1 MEYRVQILV
10 CSHNDF
16 LIGILQSYGH
26 VVGYQIKPINDIDVF
41 LNSIIKE
48 DPSLVFVDMQLA
60 GEVIISSVWPKAWE
74 SMQKNKVTFCGAGEQ
89 GANDKQTAQS
99 GAVFNEVFAE
109 PININ
114 RLHKFLHHEM
124 LFNTL
129 DRIDRRAE
137 ERRAEERRAEERRKE
152 LLKHDGEQ
160 SITASSLNHQ
170 KTSNNQ
176 STLEQSLQVGSLSI
190 NYLRKEVSVN
200 GTPVDIS
207 PKEFELIN
215 LLAQQ
220 PGCVVKTEDMIK
232 VIWPKNNR
240 ATKADVHQYLY
251 MLRKKIETNPHKPKL
266 LVTVKGFGYKLC
278 P

>member
-1 MEYRVQILV
+1 VQILM

-26 VVGYQIKPINDIDVF
+26 VVGYQVKLINDIDIF

-60 GEVIISSVWPKAWE
+60 DEVIISSVWPAAWE
-74 SMQKNKVTFCGAGEQ
+74 SMQKNKVTFCGAGKLVS
-89 GANDKQTAQS
+89 NDQQTAQS
-99 GAVFNEVFAE
+99 SAVFNEVFAE
-109 PININ
+109 PIDIHK
-114 RLHKFLHHEM
+114 LHDFLHNEI

-129 DRIDRRAE
+129 DRIDRRSD
-137 ERRAEERRAEERRKE
+137 ERRRTDERRKP
-152 LLKHDGEQ
+152 LIKHDEAQ
-160 SITASSLNHQ
+160 SSNASPLDHQ
-170 KTSNNQ
+170 QTSNNEA
-176 STLEQSLQVGSLSI
+176 TLGQNLQVGALSI

-200 GTPVDIS
+200 GAPVDIS

-220 PGCVVKTEDMIK
+220 PDCVVKAEDMIK
-232 VIWPKNNR
+232 VIWPQNNR
-240 ATKADVHQYLY
+240 ATKSDVHQYLY
-251 MLRKKIETNPHKPKL
+251 MLRKKIEVNPHSPKL

-278 P
+278 S